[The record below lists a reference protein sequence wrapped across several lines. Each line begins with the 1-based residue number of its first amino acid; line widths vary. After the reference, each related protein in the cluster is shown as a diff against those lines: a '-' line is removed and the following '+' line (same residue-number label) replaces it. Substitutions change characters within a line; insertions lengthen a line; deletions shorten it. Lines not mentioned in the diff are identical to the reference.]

1 MADLVY
7 DLEQD
12 VPDGAYVS
20 FAVFII
26 GKPFATKYFKDPD
39 SVIPF
44 WNQLSRKSR
53 SIWGNVD
60 YHVKRH
66 AEPSVWEFE
75 AIVIIFSSD
84 LKA

>member
-1 MADLVY
+1 MAGLVY

-20 FAVFII
+20 FPVFMF

-44 WNQLSRKSR
+44 WTQLFRKSR
-53 SIWGNVD
+53 SIEGNVD
-60 YHVKRH
+60 YHV
-66 AEPSVWEFE
+66 
-75 AIVIIFSSD
+75 
-84 LKA
+84 

>member
-1 MADLVY
+1 MAGLVY

-20 FAVFII
+20 FPVFMF

-44 WNQLSRKSR
+44 WTQLSRKSR
-53 SIWGNVD
+53 SI
-60 YHVKRH
+60 
-66 AEPSVWEFE
+66 
-75 AIVIIFSSD
+75 
-84 LKA
+84 